1 MSPPGSG
8 RYGEPDEGV
17 LDDVHLES
25 FIREHGV
32 DAEIL
37 RLGVKVRTVE
47 EAARALSVPRDRI
60 IKSMLLVADEIR
72 PVLAIVGGDKKVDMR
87 AVARLVEASRV
98 RMARPEEVV
107 KVCGYSIGGLP
118 PVGHKRPVATL
129 IDEEVMEKP
138 YVFGGG
144 GTDECLLRIRPEDI
158 RRLQRATVARIA
170 K

>member
-1 MSPPGSG
+1 M
-8 RYGEPDEGV
+8 
-17 LDDVHLES
+17 LDDAHLES
-25 FIREHGV
+25 FVREQGL

-47 EAARALSVPRDRI
+47 EAARALSVPKDRI
-60 IKSMLLVADEIR
+60 IKSILLVADEIR

-87 AVARLVEASRV
+87 AVARLVEASRA
-98 RMARPEEVV
+98 RMARPEEVEE
-107 KVCGYSIGGLP
+107 VCGYSIGGLP
-118 PVGHKRPVATL
+118 PIGHKRPVATL

-144 GTDECLLRIRPEDI
+144 GTDECLLKIRPEDI

>member
-1 MSPPGSG
+1 M
-8 RYGEPDEGV
+8 